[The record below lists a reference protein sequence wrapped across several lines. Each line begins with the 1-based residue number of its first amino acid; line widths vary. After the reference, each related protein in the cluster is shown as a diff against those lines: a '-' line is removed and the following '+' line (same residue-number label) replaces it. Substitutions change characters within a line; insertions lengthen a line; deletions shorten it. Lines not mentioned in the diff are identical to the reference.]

1 MTESSAAFAHEQ
13 VPAQSAVQGF
23 VGVDQYLM
31 CAGFGCC
38 DFQGGDVALEALCI
52 ALAQVLWRDADRALG
67 LHVFKYHRFAPV
79 RIALLR
85 IQQLKQNDVM
95 PAISKR
101 LHRFTHRFRIA
112 VQIGDD
118 NDETAALQ
126 VFSKPL
132 KATDEVRRVACLH

>member
-1 MTESSAAFAHEQ
+1 
-13 VPAQSAVQGF
+13 
-23 VGVDQYLM
+23 M

-38 DFQGGDVALEALCI
+38 DFQGGDVALEALRI
-52 ALAQVLWRDADRALG
+52 SLAQVLWRDADRALG
-67 LHVFKYHRFAPV
+67 FHVLEHDGFAPL

-85 IQQLKQNDVM
+85 IEELKQNDVV

-132 KATDEVRRVACLH
+132 KTTDEVRRVACLH